1 MFAPSGPVAMGPSW
15 EKLRCELEAS
25 GAGCGTS
32 AATRVAQTIRITRVL
47 ILRKSDAITISLT
60 ASGLGALFQSVFRSC
75 DNASRVTMRAS
86 LLLILICLPLFS
98 ESPSEALKRR
108 REEYPDLTRIVDL
121 AQGTAGEFAAQALLR
136 VAGSPGLRDK
146 IWKAELLEQAFQNAS
161 AARNPI
167 KKHIMGGLAPTGSRA
182 AMASQAA
189 ALGLDRLT
197 LQTEVVKAM
206 LTVNPKRARELFLT
220 IQQPVPARLHCE
232 DALLDD
238 PSSYFSTASSVADSA
253 LFLNERIQNISSAV
267 EVAPVA
273 RMLAGVIGARKATQ
287 AQLKLMISSFA
298 AALQRIDGD
307 DRSFS
312 SSLPAIAQDVPALAE
327 FGILA
332 EAYRQFLVKNLTGS
346 RCSESVSENWQKESA
361 AAAVSL
367 FNTKMSAGGSSNL
380 AAIQMEELK
389 PAKVEGKAIF
399 DSPFAASEMTKMR
412 DGLMSLLF
420 GKGQVT
426 LTEQEKNTN
435 EWREQFA
442 GQLKEIEGI
451 KLASGESE
459 AAFFFRKGS
468 ALHAVLVAAPPGAQR
483 DQVLAQYIAFLRTSN
498 FQQESLTEWFSQVES
513 LVNLSRAMNESEHK
527 KLLDALENSG
537 HAVLALYAVEE
548 KLLPAAPSWVPKN
561 GASPN

>member
-1 MFAPSGPVAMGPSW
+1 
-15 EKLRCELEAS
+15 
-25 GAGCGTS
+25 
-32 AATRVAQTIRITRVL
+32 
-47 ILRKSDAITISLT
+47 
-60 ASGLGALFQSVFRSC
+60 
-75 DNASRVTMRAS
+75 MRAS

-238 PSSYFSTASSVADSA
+238 PSSYFSTASSVVDSA

-273 RMLAGVIGARKATQ
+273 RMLARVIGARKATQ

-361 AAAVSL
+361 AAGVSL